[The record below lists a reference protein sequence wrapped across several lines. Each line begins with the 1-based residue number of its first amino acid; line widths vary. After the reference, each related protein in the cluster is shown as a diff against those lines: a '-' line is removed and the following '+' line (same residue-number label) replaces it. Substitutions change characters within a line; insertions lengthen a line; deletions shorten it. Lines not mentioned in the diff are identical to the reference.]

1 MGNSCHVGLQ
11 QDGSFYGDLS
21 EYKKTL
27 RTDLVWIES
36 GKYHCSVSE
45 IKLICEPSSID
56 TTYLLPCLKLY
67 SKMVAHVLA
76 YRHYSF
82 DDIAEKPL
90 FSTLRI

>member
-1 MGNSCHVGLQ
+1 MGTGGFRLYQEKWETAAMLDYKKMVASMH
-11 QDGSFYGDLS
+11 GDLG

-45 IKLICEPSSID
+45 IKLICELSSID

-67 SKMVAHVLA
+67 SKMVAQA
-76 YRHYSF
+76 
-82 DDIAEKPL
+82 
-90 FSTLRI
+90 